1 MPRDLLKDGVSA
13 AQDNEDFIW
22 EPQEATEEEVRQLMQ
37 QAMKEA
43 NEEYLATIVY
53 DAGSGKRMPL
63 RQFEKKYGTDEFSKE
78 LVHAAEIRAQYSR
91 ETAGKIKSLHAKLM
105 RPDKPPTP
113 RAKPESKPA
122 IQTKP
127 GKAIQDQFIPVP
139 YRFVDKV
146 KGAGCHHNPTALL
159 MILLKH
165 RTWKGKMDKHHTY
178 TYWYRQKGLIVASRS
193 MASLAEELGTCER
206 TVRKYLR
213 QLEENGRHRNRE
225 RRKIRQ
231 PEGECLR
238 PWQSRG

>member
-1 MPRDLLKDGVSA
+1 MLWWIWKGRYSLSANPKWDGMKSSGFSVGAESASGFKNDFCGRPEIYHKPTWPERRSIMPRDLLKDGVSA

-127 GKAIQDQFIPVP
+127 GKPSKTSSF
-139 YRFVDKV
+139 RF
-146 KGAGCHHNPTALL
+146 
-159 MILLKH
+159 
-165 RTWKGKMDKHHTY
+165 HTVLS
-178 TYWYRQKGLIVASRS
+178 TR
-193 MASLAEELGTCER
+193 
-206 TVRKYLR
+206 
-213 QLEENGRHRNRE
+213 
-225 RRKIRQ
+225 
-231 PEGECLR
+231 
-238 PWQSRG
+238 